1 MMQTYYTQGTCSTEI
16 RFVVV
21 DGILQMVEF
30 SDGCEG
36 NLTAISRLV
45 IGMKVKDVI
54 EKLKG
59 LPCEGRDTSCP
70 DQLARA
76 LEDWASS
83 K

>member
-1 MMQTYYTQGTCSTEI
+1 MMQTYTTQGTCSTEI
-16 RFVVV
+16 RFEVA
-21 DGILQMVEF
+21 DGKLKKVEF
-30 SDGCEG
+30 SNGCEG

-45 IGMKVKDVI
+45 VGMNVKSVI

-59 LPCEGRDTSCP
+59 IPCEGRDTSCP

-76 LEDWASS
+76 LEDLAAS

>member
-1 MMQTYYTQGTCSTEI
+1 MQTYYTQGTCSTEI

-21 DGILQMVEF
+21 DGILQKVEF

-36 NLTAISRLV
+36 NLAAISRLV
-45 IGMKVKDVI
+45 VGMKVKDVI

-76 LEDWASS
+76 LEDWESA